1 MTTTYTKLW
10 NRLRDTIKAID
21 VELDTH
27 FYEELKELAD
37 KERAEMQAKEEASKE
52 GTPEPQKSPEMPAMN
67 EAEAALFDADDIPF
81 PDVAPKVRRVP
92 ASTINW
98 DLLPHADLL
107 TDAQRSMIKSVSKGE
122 DGLIHVEYNTK
133 ETLYRCVDGCEIDE
147 LPESFTICPVC
158 GASQI

>member
-1 MTTTYTKLW
+1 
-10 NRLRDTIKAID
+10 
-21 VELDTH
+21 
-27 FYEELKELAD
+27 
-37 KERAEMQAKEEASKE
+37 MQAKEEASKE

-67 EAEAALFDADDIPF
+67 EAEAALFDDIPAS
-81 PDVAPKVRRVP
+81 DVTPPRGKRVP

-133 ETLYRCVDGCEIDE
+133 ETLYRCVDGGEIDE